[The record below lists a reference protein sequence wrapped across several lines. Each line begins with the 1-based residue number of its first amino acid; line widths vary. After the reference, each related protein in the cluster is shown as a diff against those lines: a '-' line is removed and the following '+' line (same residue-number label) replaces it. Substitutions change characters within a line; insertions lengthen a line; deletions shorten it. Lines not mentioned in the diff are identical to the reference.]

1 MFEKKFD
8 YSAVPL
14 ALCNR
19 MRRSRR
25 IQGFPKQF
33 VIHAKQFVIHA
44 NQQQQS
50 RLITQGRNQNRVN
63 EN

>member
-8 YSAVPL
+8 YTAVPL

-25 IQGFPKQF
+25 VQGFP
-33 VIHAKQFVIHA
+33 KQFVIHA

-63 EN
+63 EK